1 MTQTTSRTGSGNTTL
16 NPRLA
21 ELLEHGEL
29 DWDNPRHREAYLR
42 YWLNRP
48 VRQEEEDRDRSAD

>member
-21 ELLEHGEL
+21 ELLENGEL
-29 DWDNPRHREAYLR
+29 NWDDPRHRETYLK

-48 VRQEEEDRDRSAD
+48 VRQEEDPVDR

>member
-1 MTQTTSRTGSGNTTL
+1 M

-21 ELLEHGEL
+21 ELLENGEL
-29 DWDNPRHREAYLR
+29 NWDDPRHRETYLK

-48 VRQEEEDRDRSAD
+48 VRQEEDPVDR

>member
-1 MTQTTSRTGSGNTTL
+1 M

-21 ELLEHGEL
+21 ELLENGEL

-42 YWLNRP
+42 HWLNRP
-48 VRQEEEDRDRSAD
+48 FRQEEDPVDR

>member
-1 MTQTTSRTGSGNTTL
+1 MTQTTSRAGSGSTTL

-21 ELLEHGEL
+21 ELLERGEL

-48 VRQEEEDRDRSAD
+48 LGQEEDPVDR

>member
-1 MTQTTSRTGSGNTTL
+1 MTQTTSRTGSGSTTL

-21 ELLEHGEL
+21 ELLENGEL
-29 DWDNPRHREAYLR
+29 DWDDPRHREVYLK

-48 VRQEEEDRDRSAD
+48 VRQEEEPVDR